1 VESRSQEAE
10 SFFAFESRDSI
21 PTFRF
26 QKLLSY
32 QRFRRHGGNPLT
44 SSSDLPQAGSP
55 AAEPQPQLAPILE
68 KKSPPM
74 LMKVFIGPNGIRAG
88 WRLLIFVLIFAA
100 IANALNFGIRR
111 IPAVRAVLKTDRG
124 ATLSP
129 TTALLGEGLLVVTLL
144 ASTFFMTLIEK
155 RKFSDYGLPAR
166 GAFGKQFW
174 LGVPFGFAMLS
185 ILLAGI
191 GAGHGLSL
199 GGLAI
204 TGPAAI
210 EYGLVWGVAFVLVGI
225 FEEFS
230 FRGYLQATLGSGIGF
245 WWAAIVLSCIFGA
258 IHLGNSG
265 EGKFGALMAGTFGL
279 VAAFSVLRTGSL
291 WFAIGMHASWD
302 WGETY
307 FYGTPDSGLVA
318 RGHLLN
324 STLHGPAW
332 LTGGTVGPE
341 GSYLVLLVLLLG
353 AAGIHLLFPARP
365 RGPQT

>member
-1 VESRSQEAE
+1 
-10 SFFAFESRDSI
+10 
-21 PTFRF
+21 
-26 QKLLSY
+26 
-32 QRFRRHGGNPLT
+32 LT
-44 SSSDLPQAGSP
+44 SSPDLPEAGSP
-55 AAEPQPQLAPILE
+55 AAEPQPRLAPVLE

-74 LMKVFIGPNGIRAG
+74 IVNVFIGPNGIRAG
-88 WRLLIFVLIFAA
+88 WRLLIFFLFFAA
-100 IANALNFGIRR
+100 IASGLNFGIRH
-111 IPAVRAVLKTDRG
+111 IPGVRAALHADKG
-124 ATLSP
+124 APLSP
-129 TTALLGEGLLVVTLL
+129 VAALFGEGLLVLTLL
-144 ASTFFMTLIEK
+144 ASTFLMTRIEK
-155 RKFSDYGLPAR
+155 RKFADYGLPAR

-185 ILLAGI
+185 LLLASI
-191 GAGHGLSL
+191 GAAHGLSL

-204 TGPAAI
+204 TGPSAI
-210 EYGLVWGVAFVLVGI
+210 EYGLVWGIAFVLVGV

-245 WWAAIVLSCIFGA
+245 WWAAVVLSCIFGA
-258 IHLGNSG
+258 IHLNNSG
-265 EGKFGALMAGTFGL
+265 EGKFGAFMAGTFGL

-324 STLHGPAW
+324 SRFHGPAW

-353 AAGIHLLFPARP
+353 AAGIHFLFPARP
-365 RGPQT
+365 RAPQT